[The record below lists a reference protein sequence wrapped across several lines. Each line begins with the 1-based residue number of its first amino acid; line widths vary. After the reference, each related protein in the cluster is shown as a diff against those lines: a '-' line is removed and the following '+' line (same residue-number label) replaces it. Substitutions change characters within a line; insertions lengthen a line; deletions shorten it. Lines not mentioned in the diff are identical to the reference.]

1 MFMKFR
7 SQQSGATLW
16 QLITVGFLVVIF
28 ALLLMKL
35 LPSYLADLKISSA
48 LSSLQKQA
56 EASPMN
62 RKEILIALE
71 KRFDID
77 DVNNVDLHQDVI
89 IEKRG
94 RMATVT
100 IDYEVQVPLLFNI
113 SALMTFNHSTQVATS
128 D

>member
-1 MFMKFR
+1 MKFR
-7 SQQSGATLW
+7 SRQSGATIW
-16 QLITVGFLVVIF
+16 QLVAIGFLVIIF

-35 LPSYLADLKISSA
+35 LPPYLSDLKISSA

-56 EASPMN
+56 AAGPMS

-77 DVNNVDLHQDVI
+77 DVTSVDLRQDVI

-94 RMATVT
+94 RTAIVT
-100 IDYEVQVPLLFNI
+100 IDYEVQVPMMFNI
-113 SALMTFNHSTQVATS
+113 SALLEFNHSVQVDAS

>member
-1 MFMKFR
+1 MRLR
-7 SQQSGATLW
+7 SRQSGVTLW
-16 QLITVGFLVVIF
+16 QMITIGFFVVIF

-35 LPSYLADLKISSA
+35 LPWYLADLKISSA

-56 EASPMN
+56 AAGPMSK
-62 RKEILIALE
+62 REILIALE

-77 DVNNVDLHQDVI
+77 DVKHVDIRQDVI
-89 IEKRG
+89 VQKRG

-100 IDYEVQVPLLFNI
+100 IDYEGVEPLLFNI
-113 SALMTFNHSTQVATS
+113 AALMTFKHSVQVETS

>member
-1 MFMKFR
+1 MRLR
-7 SQQSGATLW
+7 SRQSGVTIW
-16 QLITVGFLVVIF
+16 QMISVGFLVVIF

-35 LPSYLADLKISSA
+35 LPWYLADLKISSA

-56 EASPMN
+56 AASPMSK
-62 RKEILIALE
+62 REILIALE

-77 DVNNVDLHQDVI
+77 DVKHVDIRQDVI
-89 IEKRG
+89 VQKRG

-100 IDYEVQVPLLFNI
+100 IDYEGVEPLLFNI
-113 SALMTFNHSTQVATS
+113 AALMTFKHSVQVETS